1 MVLLIPEATSITE
14 VITYHMLLG
23 EVSPSRFSRSSRFL
37 SLMSLYKIYPLT
49 CGWVQWILSYIG
61 VLGRGFLPFPA
72 CVSSAAMADVE
83 ELEDDGLEVE
93 PT

>member
-1 MVLLIPEATSITE
+1 
-14 VITYHMLLG
+14 MLLR
-23 EVSPSRFSRSSRFL
+23 EVSPSRLSSPGRFL
-37 SLMSLYKIYPLT
+37 SLKSLYKMYPLT

-72 CVSSAAMADVE
+72 YASSAAMAEVE

-93 PT
+93 ST